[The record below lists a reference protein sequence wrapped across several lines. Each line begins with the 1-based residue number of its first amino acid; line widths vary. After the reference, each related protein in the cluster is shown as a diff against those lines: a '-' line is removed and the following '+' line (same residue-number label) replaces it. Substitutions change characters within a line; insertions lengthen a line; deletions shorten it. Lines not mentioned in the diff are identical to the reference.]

1 MKKIIIVLLLIF
13 MMAAPSYAQP
23 NQHPIKNLIK
33 KVKSFF
39 RPSPFAIQRKQI
51 QKLYDDNQI
60 SKQEY
65 NDRMDD
71 VDRQEEA
78 AKELKQQ
85 LAEQRR
91 QAAAQ

>member
-1 MKKIIIVLLLIF
+1 MKKIIIVLLFVF

-33 KVKSFF
+33 KVKLFF
-39 RPSPFAIQRKQI
+39 RPSPFEIQRKQI

-78 AKELKQQ
+78 AKELKRQ
-85 LAEQRR
+85 LEEQRR
-91 QAAAQ
+91 QAATQ

>member
-1 MKKIIIVLLLIF
+1 MKKIIIAILFIF
-13 MMAAPSYAQP
+13 MMATPSYAQT

-33 KVKSFF
+33 KVKTFF
-39 RPSPFAIQRKQI
+39 RPSTFAIQRKQI

-65 NDRMDD
+65 DDRMDN
-71 VDRQEEA
+71 VDKQEEA
-78 AKELKQQ
+78 AKELKRQ
-85 LAEQRR
+85 LEEQRK